1 MRDPAGDTVLVSSQ
15 GGSHAREQKRIFRAC
30 AGGRDVGA
38 RVSQQHWAGRCPY
51 SCRPQAELRGAPA
64 REPRSRMPAH
74 APTQTRRSLTCRGDF
89 LTDVLFCFVLSFMH
103 ASSVLHNLRNDLAVY
118 FTFSISFFTVS
129 FLQLRSKPWG
139 HSSTRERAEVRAKV
153 TDSQSRTVKTGQ
165 RRRFTCGAC
174 SEPQEVN
181 QEKGLSPGQDTQM
194 PNDGHVGCGGW
205 RRARRR
211 KGWT

>member
-30 AGGRDVGA
+30 AGGRGVGA
-38 RVSQQHWAGRCPY
+38 HVSQQHWAGRCPY

-139 HSSTRERAEVRAKV
+139 
-153 TDSQSRTVKTGQ
+153 QFYQ
-165 RRRFTCGAC
+165 
-174 SEPQEVN
+174 
-181 QEKGLSPGQDTQM
+181 
-194 PNDGHVGCGGW
+194 
-205 RRARRR
+205 RARRGPCEGDR
-211 KGWT
+211 LSESDGEDRPAAAIHMRSVFGTPGS